1 MLNILL
7 SCAKVLSLILQ
18 GIYPPPSTKDV
29 DGSTDLCSVVEGLEL
44 EVLDS
49 VAGFV
54 LVMELYWVFS
64 IKYDP
69 RNKNTFGLV
78 EHFCK
83 LPASKI
89 FVHLVGDFRHQKGCH
104 CA

>member
-1 MLNILL
+1 MAQQI
-7 SCAKVLSLILQ
+7 S
-18 GIYPPPSTKDV
+18 
-29 DGSTDLCSVVEGLEL
+29 SVVEGLEL

-69 RNKNTFGLV
+69 QNKNTFGLV

-83 LPASKI
+83 LPAPKI
-89 FVHLVGDFRHQKGCH
+89 FGHLVGDFCHHKWCH